1 MIIHW
6 LTLLVGLSMGL
17 LPPRLF
23 ISSGCR
29 YLTFEDLWT
38 KVINPEQQNQRRRR
52 WWKLPLI
59 WIDPFR
65 GYVVARYLIDSV
77 AAAPGSTAFQRL
89 MPLMLWTFLI
99 AVCLWVQTKGR
110 ETERETLSPAA
121 FVAGALF
128 AILPPT
134 VSVAAMVMGVATALA
149 MQSYVAGYL
158 VAVVTTAGVGYVFMR
173 TSPTLAAAA
182 GIAGLPLFF
191 NWFRG
196 TRMVMPVRC

>member
-6 LTLLVGLSMGL
+6 VSLLVGLSMGL

-23 ISSGCR
+23 ISNGCR

-38 KVINPEQQNQRRRR
+38 KMISSEQQTQRRRR

-65 GYVVARYLIDSV
+65 GYVVARYLIDSFE
-77 AAAPGSTAFQRL
+77 AAPDSTTFQRL
-89 MPLMLWTFLI
+89 VPTIFWTIL
-99 AVCLWVQTKGR
+99 VGLCLWVQTKGR
-110 ETERETLSPAA
+110 EAERETLSPAA
-121 FVAGALF
+121 FLAGALF

-134 VSVAAMVMGVATALA
+134 VSVAGMVMGVATTLA
-149 MQSYVAGYL
+149 MQGYAAGYL
-158 VAVVTTAGVGYVFMR
+158 VATLTTAAVGYVFMR
-173 TSPTLAAAA
+173 TSPTLAAAT
-182 GIAGLPLFF
+182 GIMALPLFF

-196 TRMVMPVRC
+196 TRMVMPMRC